1 MKMID
6 LYKTG
11 KEELK
16 KIEMLK
22 TSKKLSFKTTL
33 FTTLFTIIMAIP
45 FIIICSSL
53 ITIFSPLRVM
63 FWVTMFL
70 ICIGL
75 PLVMS
80 LSALFNIYLL
90 KNYLEEVE
98 ELQKINYK
106 AIFIKELLN
115 PVSWI
120 LGILIC
126 AFICYVAIYL

>member
-6 LYKTG
+6 LYKSG

-53 ITIFSPLRVM
+53 ITIFSPVRVM

-70 ICIGL
+70 ICIGC
-75 PLVMS
+75 
-80 LSALFNIYLL
+80 F
-90 KNYLEEVE
+90 
-98 ELQKINYK
+98 
-106 AIFIKELLN
+106 
-115 PVSWI
+115 
-120 LGILIC
+120 
-126 AFICYVAIYL
+126 